1 MKTLKGNTNEVL
13 EKELNER
20 RQGTLKKEKNI

>member
-1 MKTLKGNTNEVL
+1 MKEQEETL

-20 RQGTLKKEKNI
+20 RQAIYQIAISGYLL